1 MAGPN
6 RTGPGRTALGARS
19 AAPRSPPRRA
29 PRCRT
34 AAPRPG
40 DPLPAPPRPLSPAQ
54 GRRSH
59 PPTLRGSPLDALP
72 SGVSPLCLSPDAGS
86 PGPAVARRGD
96 GRGTPRPPP
105 ASRTSPEGGSC
116 PQCEALLCTG
126 TPPLE
131 GTKSQ
136 WQRMKGCDPL
146 DLGTEG
152 QKAPGSAVWGH
163 NRDGRKRRG
172 GQRLDGH
179 GRRVGYETS
188 CLGACWLQGDNL
200 LHLCNLGTWW
210 HRAGWLTSATS
221 APGLSAA
228 PRGLCLGGGGIGRG
242 CWQGGSPIP
251 TLPLDHLQN
260 MFPSRHRDGS
270 ESLGSSDI
278 NS

>member
-40 DPLPAPPRPLSPAQ
+40 DPLPAPPRLLSPAQ

-105 ASRTSPEGGSC
+105 ASRSSPEGGSLSSVRGA
-116 PQCEALLCTG
+116 ALHG
-126 TPPLE
+126 DPPLRGDKKRMAARE
-131 GTKSQ
+131 GTRPLGPGHGGTKSTGVSGVGAQ
-136 WQRMKGCDPL
+136 QGWEKAQRRTEVGRTR
-146 DLGTEG
+146 TEG
-152 QKAPGSAVWGH
+152 WT
-163 NRDGRKRRG
+163 RDLMPRCLLAAG
-172 GQRLDGH
+172 GQPAAPLPFGDVVAQSRVAHISHERARSQRRPTRALP
-179 GRRVGYETS
+179 GRR
-188 CLGACWLQGDNL
+188 
-200 LHLCNLGTWW
+200 W
-210 HRAGWLTSATS
+210 HWPGMLAGRV
-221 APGLSAA
+221 PH
-228 PRGLCLGGGGIGRG
+228 PHPPIRP
-242 CWQGGSPIP
+242 SPKHVSIS
-251 TLPLDHLQN
+251 
-260 MFPSRHRDGS
+260 PSRR
-270 ESLGSSDI
+270 L
-278 NS
+278 